1 MCCVLGFSIVVLAVF
16 KFVPNN
22 GIAHQ
27 ASMVVGFVRILLLHP
42 EELQRHFEEE
52 APVSAKHPSKY
63 ARHLLEYSCFRALS
77 VAAQVTDHLSDKEF
91 RRLSFDMMLAWE
103 APGATNRPV
112 VKVRLLNSV
121 LCGSICL
128 SCCLEMLKSMPKFM
142 VGARD
147 WLLGST

>member
-1 MCCVLGFSIVVLAVF
+1 M
-16 KFVPNN
+16 
-22 GIAHQ
+22 
-27 ASMVVGFVRILLLHP
+27 LHP

-52 APVSAKHPSKY
+52 APVSARQPSCY

-112 VKVRLLNSV
+112 VKVM
-121 LCGSICL
+121 I
-128 SCCLEMLKSMPKFM
+128 
-142 VGARD
+142 
-147 WLLGST
+147 